1 MADGRM
7 EAVVGVVRVSCF
19 LSWAAATL
27 SLETPCP
34 ANRSGR
40 ENGERPSTNAS
51 LAVAANRAAEW
62 KEDLGNHVRIGVRD
76 AGYSRVVL
84 DCEDDHMAFV
94 IRLEEDFEGVVYTR
108 GSFHTGHGPCFL
120 DASGGKEFALKF
132 SYKDC
137 STKYDDKLGAYVN
150 TVVVQHDDD
159 LIFPGDLAFDLR
171 CHDQITVNASLAG
184 VKSRISLVDPDP
196 ASQKT
201 TSKDD
206 ISATSSSSVV
216 TLMPGRL
223 TPPKEEL

>member
-1 MADGRM
+1 MFGEVDAWRIKT
-7 EAVVGVVRVSCF
+7 VLVG
-19 LSWAAATL
+19 L
-27 SLETPCP
+27 
-34 ANRSGR
+34 
-40 ENGERPSTNAS
+40 
-51 LAVAANRAAEW
+51 LAVAVSAAEW
-62 KEDLGNHVRIGVRD
+62 KEDLSNHVRIGVSD

-84 DCEDDHMAFV
+84 DCEDENMAFV
-94 IRLEEDFEGVVYTR
+94 IRLEEDFEGVIYTR
-108 GSFHTGHGPCFL
+108 GSFHTRRGPCFL

-137 STKYDDKLGAYVN
+137 STKYDDHLGAYVN

-171 CHDQITVNASLAG
+171 CHDQVTVNASLAG

-196 ASQKT
+196 ASQQT
-201 TSKDD
+201 TSKDE
-206 ISATSSSSVV
+206 ISATSSSNVV